1 MIDSDIESK
10 SRHSGQS
17 TPAYA
22 YERLKCLYE
31 ISKHL
36 VQFES
41 AEKTVP
47 KILSVVA
54 GTFPLLSAVL
64 VEKID
69 GEIVTTVWQTP
80 GMSESQQKAI
90 VENARSS
97 FAYFMTTSPVD
108 LQAQPVTRKS
118 IPLEHGTR
126 MSERPQGDDLVIVPL
141 VVNREPTFGVLQ
153 IEGSRPLGEDE
164 VRFAGALGNMIA
176 VALDRHNKARAERVS
191 REKHSDEM
199 VSARDAAQSASQTK
213 SNFLANMSHE
223 IRTPLNAIMG
233 FAELLKDPQLSRT
246 DKIEFLSV
254 IIRNSG
260 HLLRIIDDILDLAK
274 VEAGKIVV
282 EKIQF
287 SFPDLLTDFRAL
299 MSHRARANGIE
310 FVLRAETLIPECVV
324 SDPTRIRQILSNVVG
339 NAIKFSERGKVEL
352 TVLFHEPDLVFRV
365 KDTGRGIS
373 RDQQETLFR
382 AFMQA
387 DSSTTR
393 RFGGTGL
400 GLVLTK
406 KMCEVLGGDFA
417 LLESEIGKGSTFE
430 GHIKVAVPSTTRLV
444 SVESIAVVPRPAPN
458 GEGLGVDLRGH
469 DILLVEDSVDNQTLI
484 MRMLSKT
491 GARIDL
497 ASNGREGVEKALGHR
512 YSAILM
518 DIQMPEMDGHEA
530 TRVLRSKGIS
540 GPIIAITAHAM
551 KEEREAAIKSGFS
564 HFLSKPVRKKNLF
577 DLLVSLEPILS
588 M

>member
-1 MIDSDIESK
+1 MIDSDTESK
-10 SRHSGQS
+10 SRQPGHS

-41 AEKTVP
+41 AERTVP

-54 GTFPLLSAVL
+54 GIFPLLSAVL
-64 VEKID
+64 VEKTD
-69 GEIVTTVWQTP
+69 GDIITTVWQTP

-97 FAYFMTTSPVD
+97 FAYFMTAPPVD
-108 LQAQPVTRKS
+108 LQSQPVTRNP

-126 MSERPQGDDLVIVPL
+126 MSERAQGDDLVIVPL

-153 IEGSRPLGEDE
+153 IEGSRPLDEDD
-164 VRFAGALGNMIA
+164 VRFANALGNMIA
-176 VALDRHNKARAERVS
+176 VALDRHSKARAERAS

-199 VSARDAAQSASQTK
+199 VSARDAAQSASRTK

-233 FAELLKDPQLSRT
+233 FAELLKDPQLSRK

-282 EKIQF
+282 EKIEF

-352 TVLFHEPDLVFRV
+352 TVLYRESDLVFRV

-373 RDQQETLFR
+373 RDQQESLFR

-417 LLESEIGKGSTFE
+417 LIESEIGRGSTFQ
-430 GHIKVAVPSTTRLV
+430 GRIKVEVPSTTRFV
-444 SVESIAVVPRPAPN
+444 SGESIAVVPRPAPN
-458 GEGLGVDLRGH
+458 GEGFGVDLRGH
-469 DILLVEDSVDNQTLI
+469 DILLVEDSLDNQTLI

-497 ASNGREGVEKALGHR
+497 ASNGREGVGKALAHR

-530 TRVLRSKGIS
+530 TRVLRAKGIS
-540 GPIIAITAHAM
+540 GPIIALTAHAM

-564 HFLSKPVRKKNLF
+564 HFLSKPVRPKSLF
-577 DLLVSLEPILS
+577 DLLVGLEPILS